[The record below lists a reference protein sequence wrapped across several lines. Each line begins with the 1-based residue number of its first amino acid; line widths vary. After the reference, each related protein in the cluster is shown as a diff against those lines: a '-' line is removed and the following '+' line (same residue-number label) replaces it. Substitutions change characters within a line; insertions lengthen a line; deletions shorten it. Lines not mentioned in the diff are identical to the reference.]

1 MKRIDKGLTLL
12 PCVMMRGKRG
22 LMEIKMTIINEKAD
36 RLAVRQA
43 LMDDIAP
50 IRKLDWLLEQRS

>member
-50 IRKLDWLLEQRS
+50 IRKLELIMRRA